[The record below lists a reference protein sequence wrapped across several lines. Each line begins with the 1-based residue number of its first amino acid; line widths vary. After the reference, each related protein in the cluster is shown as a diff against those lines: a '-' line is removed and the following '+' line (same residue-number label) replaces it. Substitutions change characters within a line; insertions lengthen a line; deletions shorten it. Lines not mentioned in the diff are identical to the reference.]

1 MTQLTPTRSFLKH
14 SQPLLTKCLQ
24 AALIAAPVL
33 LAAAPS
39 EAATTVKT
47 TLNGFTGLF
56 APANWVL
63 ANGGNSN
70 NTVTI
75 TPGTT
80 PQDDILHI
88 FKTNANNSTPLA
100 SRVIDTALVDALRP
114 SGAGKFLGWKAIG
127 KYTFTGTNLGRLA
140 FEALSND
147 NTATLGPVASFT
159 PFSIEGSGPNP
170 ADGVDS
176 LDFIIRR
183 DRNSSAA
190 LGTGDISHFKFQ
202 AEYEVPGPLPVVGA
216 AAAFAWSR
224 RLRKRLNSA
233 KSLA

>member
-39 EAATTVKT
+39 EAAHTVKT
-47 TLNGFTGLF
+47 TIHGFTDSF

-63 ANGGNSN
+63 TNGGNSN

-75 TPGTT
+75 TP
-80 PQDDILHI
+80 DLIHI
-88 FKTNANNSTPLA
+88 FKTNANNSIPLA

>member
-39 EAATTVKT
+39 EAATVKT
-47 TLNGFTGLF
+47 TIHGFTDSF

-63 ANGGNSN
+63 TNGGNSN
-70 NTVTI
+70 NIVTI
-75 TPGTT
+75 TPGL
-80 PQDDILHI
+80 IHI

-100 SRVIDTALVDALRP
+100 SRVIDDDLVNALRP
-114 SGAGKFLGWKAIG
+114 GGAGDFVGWKATG

-140 FEALSND
+140 FEALSNE
-147 NTATLGPVASFT
+147 NTTSLGPVASFT